1 MGPLPDSLLGF
12 EASGAILRVGS
23 DVAGSSPGDRV
34 YVLGH
39 GTHRTVVRTEGKSCQ
54 RIPPNISREEAA
66 TITTCSRHSL
76 LCSDAHRASSRGTK
90 YSYPFRGLVGSAQ
103 AALQLASHTSLEVFA
118 TVGSEDKRA
127 LIHREYNVPYDYIFD
142 SRDLSFAKGV
152 VRMTD
157 GRGVDCILNPLPG
170 EALRQSWHCIA
181 PFVETGPKGY
191 IEQHRIGYAA
201 FPSRCQSHICEF

>member
-1 MGPLPDSLLGF
+1 MGPIPDSLLGF

-23 DVAGSSPGDRV
+23 AVAGLSPGDRV
-34 YVLGH
+34 HVLGH
-39 GTHRTVVRTEGKSCQ
+39 GTHRTVVRTEGKFCQ
-54 RIPPNISREEAA
+54 RIPPNISHEEAA

-157 GRGVDCILNPLPG
+157 GRGVDCILNPLSS
-170 EALRQSWHCIA
+170 EALRQSWPRIA

>member
-39 GTHRTVVRTEGKSCQ
+39 GTHRTVVRTKRKFCQ
-54 RIPPNISREEAA
+54 RIPPNISHEEAA
-66 TITTCSRHSL
+66 TITTRSRHSL
-76 LCSDAHRASSRGTK
+76 LCSDAHRENSRGTK
-90 YSYPFRGLVGSAQ
+90 YSYPFRGAGGVGQ
-103 AALQLASHTSLEVFA
+103 AALQLASHIGFEIFA

-127 LIHREYNVPYDYIFD
+127 LIHGEYGVPYDYIFD

-157 GRGVDCILNPLPG
+157 GRGVDCILNPLSG
-170 EALRQSWHCIA
+170 EVLRQSWHCIA

-191 IEQHRIGYAA
+191 IEQHRI
-201 FPSRCQSHICEF
+201 E